1 VACLFQFELEIQR
14 VHEGYEALVKSNKKR
29 EQLELA
35 MKKRLED
42 DLKKVKA
49 MNSGLIQQLQNAGIS
64 VPENVILA
72 SVEPTDSS
80 MAHLLAKRKLYLALT
95 RHLCFC

>member
-1 VACLFQFELEIQR
+1 MEIQK
-14 VHEGYEALVKSNKKR
+14 VHEGYESLVKSNMKR
-29 EQLELA
+29 EQLEVA

-49 MNSGLIQQLQNAGIS
+49 MNAGLIQQLQAAGIS

-80 MAHLLAKRKLYLALT
+80 MAHLLAKRKFMSGKKELSQ
-95 RHLCFC
+95 